1 MSPDTMT
8 IEKLDEIL
16 AETFESMVFM
26 EILPQGSSDP
36 DQDPDSYWASVALEE
51 PSEGLVGLRC
61 GTDLLRDLVS
71 AVFGE
76 IVSDEELESRGAD
89 LLAELANTVAGRLAG
104 AIGNEGAQ
112 VRVGLP
118 ERGRGDFEG
127 VGQPLAYQLDDGRR
141 FEVLLQL
148 TDG

>member
-1 MSPDTMT
+1 
-8 IEKLDEIL
+8 
-16 AETFESMVFM
+16 
-26 EILPQGSSDP
+26 
-36 DQDPDSYWASVALEE
+36 
-51 PSEGLVGLRC
+51 VGLRC

-104 AIGNEGAQ
+104 AIGSEGAQ